1 MKWLYQ
7 MPASS
12 NTHYSPHIHIHFSP
26 CRQWKKLMLSNSLKY
41 VHWIN
46 KKLNLEVLIYDNLF
60 KGYLHTTLFSFA
72 CWNVFELPSGFWH
85 QGLEKGWIL
94 GLLTTVN
101 GATCVKF
108 EILCCATGHFL
119 ECKQRI

>member
-1 MKWLYQ
+1 
-7 MPASS
+7 MP
-12 NTHYSPHIHIHFSP
+12 
-26 CRQWKKLMLSNSLKY
+26 SNSLKY
-41 VHWIN
+41 DYWIN
-46 KKLNLEVLIYDNLF
+46 KKLNLEVLICDNLF